1 MPWSQSSKVFSK
13 FLQLVDHGDDD
24 SVMNMLEDVVAI
36 ADKISRSKIGS
47 AASMSLIY
55 CFVPKYIVFPD
66 LYGEIGQVLE
76 KTNHPHESFE
86 MYQKA
91 YEIATRVHDQHAKA
105 MLLGCMGNVLF
116 TLGKES
122 EASQSYRLQL
132 QIAKEISNTMIECK
146 AYHGLAKVIR
156 ADILHQVI
164 SF

>member
-1 MPWSQSSKVFSK
+1 M
-13 FLQLVDHGDDD
+13 DRGDDD

-47 AASMSLIY
+47 AASMFCKFFSFFLEK
-55 CFVPKYIVFPD
+55 CIVFPD
-66 LYGEIGQVLE
+66 MYGEIGQVLE

-91 YEIATRVHDQHAKA
+91 YDLATHVHDQQSKA

-132 QIAKEISNTMIECK
+132 QVAKEISNTVIECK
-146 AYHGLAKVIR
+146 AYHGLAKVVL
-156 ADILHQVI
+156 AYILHQVI
-164 SF
+164 